1 MNFSFKSW
9 ASTAVLAGTLLTGV
23 AALAAPATVAIVD
36 PSGRW
41 NGGGKAFFET
51 QFGDTVTVFNNY
63 AAIPNLS
70 AFQIIWDAD
79 FFSDAG
85 VVQAQRVIDY
95 VNAGG
100 GFYAQVERPCCESHN
115 AWLQGIF
122 RTLTGDNDIL
132 FGANGD
138 SPNSGASQFLFPDTT
153 VLISPNDIR
162 GTSFDSS
169 APGDIRN
176 VDEARVIARQNPGFT
191 VGAAWATTDL
201 VNDAGRLI
209 VISDV
214 DWLNSLTNDEKNA
227 LENFRQFLLSGQAL
241 QVGCGQNPNLPECQ
255 VNNEEPNAVPAPAS
269 LALLGAGL
277 AALGAAR
284 RKRSA

>member
-1 MNFSFKSW
+1 MSFGLKSLVG
-9 ASTAVLAGTLLTGV
+9 AAALVGTLIAGS

-51 QFGDTVTVFNNY
+51 EFGDTVTVFNSY
-63 AAIPNLS
+63 SSITNLS
-70 AFQIIWDAD
+70 AFQIIWDSD
-79 FFSDAG
+79 FFSNPG
-85 VVQAQRVIDY
+85 VAQAQRVVDF

-100 GFYAQVERPCCESHN
+100 GFYAQVERPCCEDHN
-115 AWLQGIF
+115 TWLEGIF
-122 RTLTGDNDIL
+122 RTLTGDGDIE
-132 FGANGD
+132 FGGNGD
-138 SPNSGASQFLFPDTT
+138 SVNSGSSQFLFPDTT

-176 VDEARVIARQNPGFT
+176 VDEARVIARQSPGFT

-214 DWLNSLTNDEKNA
+214 DWLSGLTDDEKNA

-241 QVGCGQNPNLPECQ
+241 NVGCGQNPNLPECQ
-255 VNNEEPNAVPAPAS
+255 IDNPPVNDVPAPAS

-277 AALGAAR
+277 AALGAMR
-284 RKRSA
+284 RRTA